1 MALDGLFVSDAKG
14 RKLNDLLDKELREL
28 RKEIAHALSEDTGI
42 VSLDVDEALHVAL
55 VNTWLPL
62 LKCIVRRLPQS

>member
-28 RKEIAHALSEDTGI
+28 RKKIAHALSEDTGI
-42 VSLDVDEALHVAL
+42 VSLDVDEALHVAR

-62 LKCIVRRLPQS
+62 LKCIVRRLPQG